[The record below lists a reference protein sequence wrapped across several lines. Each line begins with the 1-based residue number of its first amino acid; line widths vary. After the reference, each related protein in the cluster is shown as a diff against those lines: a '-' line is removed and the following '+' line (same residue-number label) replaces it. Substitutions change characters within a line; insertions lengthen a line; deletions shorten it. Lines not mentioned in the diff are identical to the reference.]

1 MSNADRLRVDHCVQV
16 IAPPEGGY
24 RKCSKRAQWFVTDSS
39 ERGVCS
45 THKRH
50 GDYRR
55 IVR

>member
-1 MSNADRLRVDHCVQV
+1 MSNADRLRSDTCVQV
-16 IAPPEGGY
+16 IATANGT
-24 RKCSKRAQWFVTDSS
+24 RRCLKRAQWFVVDSD

-50 GDYRR
+50 GDYRK